1 MSRNKIYVGAA
12 DSATYKHHLVEG
24 LAVDAIVPG
33 TLVKQTAAGLATSD
47 KLATVFDSEALVAIE
62 QGAHVGAEIDTPYTI
77 GDTAMAAQARSG
89 EFFLVSVAAGQNITS
104 KGVGLSSNGDGS
116 LKIAATDGTEQILF
130 YSDEIVNTGGAAALV
145 LVRKA

>member
-47 KLATVFDSEALVAIE
+47 KAATVFDSEALVAIE
-62 QGAHVGAEIDTPYTI
+62 QGVHVGAEITTAYTI

-89 EFFLVSVAAGQNITS
+89 EFFLVRVAAAQNITS

>member
-12 DSATYKHHLVEG
+12 DCGAFKHHLVEG

-33 TLVKQTAAGLATSD
+33 TLVKQTASGLATSD
-47 KLATVFDSEALVAIE
+47 KAATVFDSEALVAIE
-62 QGAHVGAEIDTPYTI
+62 QGAHVGADINTPYTI

-89 EFFLVSVAAGQNITS
+89 EFFLVSVAAAQNITS
-104 KGVGLSSNGDGS
+104 KGAGLSSNGDGS

-130 YSDEIVNTGGAAALV
+130 YSDEIANTGGSAALV

>member
-12 DSATYKHHLVEG
+12 DSSTFKHHLVEG
-24 LAVDAIVPG
+24 KAVDAILPG

-62 QGAHVGAEIDTPYTI
+62 QGAHVGAEITTAYTI

-116 LKIAATDGTEQILF
+116 LKIALTNGTEQILF

>member
-12 DSATYKHHLVEG
+12 DCATYKHHLVEG

-47 KLATVFDSEALVAIE
+47 KAATVFDSEALVAIE
-62 QGAHVGAEIDTPYTI
+62 QGAHVGAEIDTPYTV